1 MRKFT
6 SQDSS
11 PLITVG
17 EHVAKIDKVYLG
29 EAKGNG
35 LYKDLTEQL
44 IVVFKVGKKQI
55 TRWFN
60 LMGYQVDAD
69 EPTVKDDQDRDIPNY
84 LTKNSKRIEDKKN
97 TEACLRI
104 IGQLGHDA
112 GIALDEDFEP
122 SDLEGKEIGIKVVE
136 DNSFG
141 KPQLKVAFTLP
152 AERVS
157 ATEEKAEAFAE

>member
-1 MRKFT
+1 MKFT

-11 PLITVG
+11 PLINVG
-17 EHVAKIDKVYLG
+17 EHVALIDKVYLG

-60 LMGYQVDAD
+60 LKGYQVDAD
-69 EPTVKDDQDRDIPNY
+69 EPTVKDDQERDIPNY
-84 LTKNSKRIEDKKN
+84 LTDKNSKRIEDKKN

-112 GIALDEDFEP
+112 GIALEEDFEP
-122 SDLEGKEIGIKVVE
+122 SDLEGKEIGIKIVE

-141 KPQLKVAFTLP
+141 KPQLKVAFTML

-157 ATEEKAEAFAE
+157 ATEEAKAFAE